1 MKQEIYQQI
10 LSMMHTY
17 GSRDCLKTIALQFP
31 GVTYNTLV
39 SIYSQ
44 DYQKKTRK
52 NHHKHHKP
60 EVMEAY
66 YKRYLSG
73 VSQDSGEP
81 VLLRIAEEVDL
92 SHSLLARIVLVR
104 HLSHTCYEE
113 QNPPKGVVSQ
123 MMKDP
128 LSLIEDK
135 TLANEVHQCILN
147 DPNYGPLADNIKRS
161 VGYEYEFIL
170 RERLKNRGIPFLEK
184 KTNKQ
189 AKNKKTIQIRP
200 GSRGKKNHLVEWP
213 LLNSRSLPIIPV
225 VFRVVCTNSA
235 SSSIQMVERR
245 ATIKEVEGLGL
256 RPDLHQGSKDLN
268 DRGEDD
274 LRSRGYDK
282 TPDCKLEIPIAVD
295 GCVVNW
301 IESKASFGDEYN
313 HQTNLK
319 DQFWSYWNRFGPG
332 LVIYWFG
339 FIDELDCNR
348 ERGIILKDDFPTDI
362 ITLESLLETS

>member
-170 RERLKNRGIPFLEK
+170 RERLKNRGIPFL
-184 KTNKQ
+184 
-189 AKNKKTIQIRP
+189 
-200 GSRGKKNHLVEWP
+200 
-213 LLNSRSLPIIPV
+213 
-225 VFRVVCTNSA
+225 
-235 SSSIQMVERR
+235 
-245 ATIKEVEGLGL
+245 
-256 RPDLHQGSKDLN
+256 
-268 DRGEDD
+268 GEDD

-339 FIDELDCNR
+339 FIDELDCNQ